1 MTPSTALRLTGADAL
16 ALLHRI
22 STNALGDLAPG
33 QARPTLLCDFRGRLL
48 HRAVVGVTADGA
60 VWLVRDDAP
69 GADLA
74 AFLDRHVFR
83 DDVRIEDRS
92 SDLPVRLV
100 AANAGAAPGTLAERD
115 GVPVMLH
122 VAAGEAYSLGGAA
135 GTPTP
140 GVEKQAALA
149 RIRAGRPAHGHE
161 IAEAFTPFEVGL
173 AHEVHLDK
181 GCFTGQE
188 VLMRLVTYK
197 SVRRRLARVSGPGPT
212 PAVPAD
218 LSTDGKPAGVLTSAV
233 ADGAGW
239 IGLAVVRGDALEPP
253 RTLRL
258 PDGAEIGSLEAI
270 ATTRPQ
276 GRGPGSVPSKMAG
289 P

>member
-1 MTPSTALRLTGADAL
+1 MPSTALRLTGADAL

-33 QARPTLLCDFRGRLL
+33 RVRATLFCDFRGRLL

-92 SDLPVRLV
+92 ASLPVRPTSGD
-100 AANAGAAPGTLAERD
+100 AGAAPGTLVERD
-115 GVPVMLH
+115 GMPVTFH
-122 VAAGEAYSLGGAA
+122 VAAG
-135 GTPTP
+135 
-140 GVEKQAALA
+140 AALSIGGTA
-149 RIRAGRPAHGHE
+149 EELSSGARRAAEATRIRAGRAAHGHE
-161 IAEAFTPFEVGL
+161 IVEAFTPFEVGL

-188 VLMRLVTYK
+188 VLMRLITYK
-197 SVRRRLARVSGPGPT
+197 SVRRRLARVAGSGSA
-212 PAVPAD
+212 PAVPSDLNAD
-218 LSTDGKPAGVLTSAV
+218 GGPAGVLTSAV
-233 ADGAGW
+233 DEGAGW
-239 IGLAVVRGDALEPP
+239 IGLAVVRGDALERPA
-253 RTLRL
+253 TLRL
-258 PDGAEIGSLEAI
+258 RDGTEIASLEPA
-270 ATTRPQ
+270 AATRPQ
-276 GRGPGSVPSKMAG
+276 GRG
-289 P
+289 